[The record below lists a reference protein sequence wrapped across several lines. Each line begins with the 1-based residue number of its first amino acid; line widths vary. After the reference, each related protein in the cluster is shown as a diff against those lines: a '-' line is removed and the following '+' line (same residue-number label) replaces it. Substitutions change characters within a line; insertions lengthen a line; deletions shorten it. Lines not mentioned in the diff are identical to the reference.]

1 MKSDSV
7 ATFGNQP
14 LAKQR
19 ASPLLRHFVVNMLA
33 LIGAAGFYVAHEHWA
48 VSGASTQSVLALVG
62 AALLALVPV
71 RTILGGVFALEG
83 RVLHFFHGMGGLA
96 LAGLAAGGV
105 VSGGPLLT
113 HAALAPFAVMGA
125 AQAVMH
131 QNHPRNAQQAEALRR
146 FATSLPEVAQFTKNG
161 SLASPQNAARAV
173 VVLRDLLGKAE
184 ALGYTELDA
193 DPGFQ
198 SALGQVTTR
207 FGLTL
212 GLDQAD
218 KIITALANNPKTA
231 SAVPELRRQLAKAR
245 SVAEQ
250 SAPVTH

>member
-1 MKSDSV
+1 MRTDPVVSFAGQPEVKRR
-7 ATFGNQP
+7 AT
-14 LAKQR
+14 
-19 ASPLLRHFVVNMLA
+19 PLLRHIILNLLA
-33 LIGAAGFYVAHEHWA
+33 LVGAAALYVAHEHWS
-48 VSGASTQSVLALVG
+48 VSGQSTPALVALIGSAVLALVPLR
-62 AALLALVPV
+62 AV
-71 RTILGGVFALEG
+71 LGRLFALEG
-83 RVLHFFHGMGGLA
+83 KVMHLLHGIGGLA
-96 LAGLAAGGV
+96 LIGLFASGV

-146 FATSLPEVAQFTKNG
+146 FATSLPEVAQFTKSG

-198 SALGQVTTR
+198 SALRQATTR

-218 KIITALANNPKTA
+218 KVITALADNPKTA
-231 SAVPELRRQLAKAR
+231 SAVPALRQQLAKAR
-245 SVAEQ
+245 RVAEQ
-250 SAPVTH
+250 RPPG

>member
-1 MKSDSV
+1 MRTETV
-7 ATFGNQP
+7 ATYGNPEVKPRTTQ
-14 LAKQR
+14 
-19 ASPLLRHFVVNMLA
+19 PLLRRIVLNLLA
-33 LIGAAGFYVAHEHWA
+33 LAGAAGLYVAHEHWS
-48 VSGASTQSVLALVG
+48 VDGQSTPALIALIG

-71 RTILGGVFALEG
+71 RAVLGGLFALEG
-83 RVLHFFHGMGGLA
+83 KAMHLVHGVGGLA
-96 LAGLAAGGV
+96 LVGLAAGGV
-105 VSGGPLLT
+105 ISGGPLVT

-125 AQAVMH
+125 AQAIMH

-173 VVLRDLLGKAE
+173 MVLRDLLGKAE

-198 SALGQVTTR
+198 SALRQATTR

-218 KIITALANNPKTA
+218 KVITALAKNPSTA
-231 SAVPELRRQLAKAR
+231 SAVPALRQQLAKAR
-245 SVAEQ
+245 RVAEQ
-250 SAPVTH
+250 RPPG

>member
-1 MKSDSV
+1 MRPE
-7 ATFGNQP
+7 AITTPGNQP
-14 LAKQR
+14 EVTAR
-19 ASPLLRHFVVNMLA
+19 RRPLLWRIVLHLLA
-33 LIGAAGFYVAHEHWA
+33 LGGAAGLYVAHEHWA
-48 VSGASTQSVLALVG
+48 VSGEST
-62 AALLALVPV
+62 AALLALMGAALLVLAPMRAV
-71 RTILGGVFALEG
+71 LGGLFGLEG
-83 RVLHFFHGMGGLA
+83 KVLHLVHGLGGLA
-96 LAGLAAGGV
+96 LVGLATGGV
-105 VSGGPLLT
+105 LPGGPLLT

-131 QNHPRNAQQAEALRR
+131 QNHPRNARQAEALRR
-146 FATSLPEVAQFTKNG
+146 FATSLPEVAQFTQKG

-198 SALGQVTTR
+198 GALRRTTTR

-218 KIITALANNPKTA
+218 KVITALANNPRTA
-231 SAVPELRRQLAKAR
+231 SAVPELRQQLARAR
-245 SVAEQ
+245 RVAEQ
-250 SAPVTH
+250 PPPG

>member
-1 MKSDSV
+1 MRPD
-7 ATFGNQP
+7 A
-14 LAKQR
+14 LAPPGHPPEAAAR
-19 ASPLLRHFVVNMLA
+19 RTPLLWRIVLHLLA
-33 LIGAAGFYVAHEHWA
+33 LAGAAGLYVAHEHWA
-48 VSGASTQSVLALVG
+48 VGGQST
-62 AALLALVPV
+62 AALLALIGAALLVLAPV
-71 RTILGGVFALEG
+71 RAVLGSLFALEG
-83 RVLHFFHGMGGLA
+83 KVLHVVHGLGGLA
-96 LAGLAAGGV
+96 LVGLATGGV
-105 VSGGPLLT
+105 LPGGPLLT

-131 QNHPRNAQQAEALRR
+131 QNHPRNSQQAQALRR
-146 FATSLPEVAQFTKNG
+146 FATSLPEVAQFTRRG

-198 SALGQVTTR
+198 GALRRTTTR

-218 KIITALANNPKTA
+218 KVITALANNPRTA
-231 SAVPELRRQLAKAR
+231 SAVPELRQQLARAR
-245 SVAEQ
+245 RVAEQ
-250 SAPVTH
+250 RPPG

>member
-1 MKSDSV
+1 MRPDPV
-7 ATFGNQP
+7 ATFGDQP
-14 LAKQR
+14 EVKPRAASLLGRIVLHLCALA
-19 ASPLLRHFVVNMLA
+19 
-33 LIGAAGFYVAHEHWA
+33 GAAGLYVAHEHWA
-48 VSGASTQSVLALVG
+48 VSGQSMPALLALVG
-62 AALLALVPV
+62 AALLVLVPV
-71 RTILGGVFALEG
+71 RAVLGSLFALEG
-83 RVLHFFHGMGGLA
+83 KVLHLVHGAGGLA
-96 LAGLAAGGV
+96 LVGLATGGGV
-105 VSGGPLLT
+105 PGEPLLT

-146 FATSLPEVAQFTKNG
+146 FATSLPEVAQFTQRG

-173 VVLRDLLGKAE
+173 LVLRDLLGKAE

-198 SALGQVTTR
+198 SALRRTTTR

-218 KIITALANNPKTA
+218 RLITALANNPQTA
-231 SAVPELRRQLAKAR
+231 SAVPGLRQQLARAR
-245 SVAEQ
+245 RVAEQ
-250 SAPVTH
+250 RPPG

>member
-1 MKSDSV
+1 MRADSV
-7 ATFGNQP
+7 ATVGNP
-14 LAKQR
+14 ADVKPSAK
-19 ASPLLRHFVVNMLA
+19 PLLRRLVLNL
-33 LIGAAGFYVAHEHWA
+33 
-48 VSGASTQSVLALVG
+48 LALVG
-62 AALLALVPV
+62 
-71 RTILGGVFALEG
+71 
-83 RVLHFFHGMGGLA
+83 
-96 LAGLAAGGV
+96 LAASGV
-105 VSGGPLLT
+105 VSGGPLVT

-146 FATSLPEVAQFTKNG
+146 FATSLPEVAQFTQNG

-173 VVLRDLLGKAE
+173 VVLRDLLAKAE

-198 SALGQVTTR
+198 SALRQATTR

-218 KIITALANNPKTA
+218 KVITALANNPA
-231 SAVPELRRQLAKAR
+231 AAGAVPGLRQQLAKAR
-245 SVAEQ
+245 RVAEQ
-250 SAPVTH
+250 RPPG

>member
-1 MKSDSV
+1 MRTDPVVSF
-7 ATFGNQP
+7 AGQP
-14 LAKQR
+14 EVKR
-19 ASPLLRHFVVNMLA
+19 RTTPLFRHIILNLLA
-33 LIGAAGFYVAHEHWA
+33 LLGAAALYVAHEHWS
-48 VSGASTQSVLALVG
+48 VSGQSTPALV
-62 AALLALVPV
+62 ALIGSAVLALVPV
-71 RTILGGVFALEG
+71 RTVLGGLFALEG
-83 RVLHFFHGMGGLA
+83 RVMHLLHGIGGLA
-96 LAGLAAGGV
+96 LIGLLGSGV

-146 FATSLPEVAQFTKNG
+146 FATSLPEVAQFTKG

-198 SALGQVTTR
+198 SALRQATTR

-218 KIITALANNPKTA
+218 KVITALADNPKTA
-231 SAVPELRRQLAKAR
+231 SAVPELRQQLAKAR
-245 SVAEQ
+245 RVAQ
-250 SAPVTH
+250 QRPPG

>member
-1 MKSDSV
+1 MRPDSV
-7 ATFGNQP
+7 QTLGSQP
-14 LAKQR
+14 LPKPR
-19 ASPLLRHFVVNMLA
+19 PRPLLRHLVVNVLA
-33 LIGAAGFYVAHEHWA
+33 LAGAAGLYVIHEHWA
-48 VSGASTQSVLALVG
+48 LSGQSTAALLALIG
-62 AALLALVPV
+62 AALLALVPARV
-71 RTILGGVFALEG
+71 VLGSLFALEG
-83 RVLHFFHGMGGLA
+83 KVLHLVHGVGGLA
-96 LAGLAAGGV
+96 LVGLTASGV

-131 QNHPRNAQQAEALRR
+131 QNHPRNAQQAEAMRR
-146 FATSLPEVAQFTKNG
+146 FATSLPEVAQFTQHG

-198 SALGQVTTR
+198 GALRQAKTR
-207 FGLTL
+207 VGLTL

-218 KIITALANNPKTA
+218 RVIAELGNNPQTA
-231 SAVPELRRQLAKAR
+231 SAVPGLRQQLARAR
-245 SVAEQ
+245 RVAQ
-250 SAPVTH
+250 QRP